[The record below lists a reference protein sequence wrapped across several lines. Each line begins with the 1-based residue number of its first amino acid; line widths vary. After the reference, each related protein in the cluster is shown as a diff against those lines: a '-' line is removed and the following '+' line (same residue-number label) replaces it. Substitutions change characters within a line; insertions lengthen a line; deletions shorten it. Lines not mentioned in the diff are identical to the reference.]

1 MLLGNVDLV
10 YTPIINFAMQ
20 QNHVPI
26 IRKLSAK
33 NISGKDLENIT
44 IKISSDLD
52 FAIPWEHKID
62 MLTKDE
68 IIELESIHLKVSPKY
83 LVDLTERISGN
94 IILEISIESE
104 TIYVQQYLIDLLA
117 YDQWN
122 GINILPEL
130 LSTFVTPN
138 HPQLPKIIKRA
149 SEILQGWTGSPSF
162 DEYQSQSPDRIK
174 KQMAAIYE
182 AIAEMKIVYCSVPA
196 SFEETG
202 QRIRMCDTIFST
214 QMGNCLDLT
223 LLYTACLEAVGV
235 HPLIMIVKGHAF
247 AGAWLINESF
257 ADPINDDPSLIT
269 KRIAPGINEIIL
281 VECTCMNA
289 GKYNSFDDSSTS
301 ASYKMLKEEEFIL
314 FIDIKRS
321 RFSGIRPLPLR
332 LKTNEGWQIIA
343 EQPDIRNSELPEEI
357 LPGAKLIDVEKINVS
372 KQKLWER
379 KLLDLTLRNS
389 LLNLRITKNT
399 IQFIGINLAKL
410 EDALAANVELQVL
423 SRPTDW
429 DNPLRNAGI
438 YQSIN
443 QSDPILDLVK
453 NEFTQKRLRAYL
465 PEGELVNSMISL
477 YRSSRLSIEENGAN
491 TLYIALGLLKWYET
505 TVSEKPRYAP
515 LLLIPVEI
523 VKKSVQK
530 GFVIRSREE
539 ETMMNITLLE
549 MLRQDHGIN
558 IGGLENLP
566 KDDSG
571 VDVKSVFTII
581 RQAVMSKKGWD
592 VEEQSFLATF
602 SFSKFILWNDIH
614 NNSDNLLKNKLV
626 KSLVS
631 GKLEW
636 NPADAIDYNLD
647 QDIHPASISLPIS
660 SDSSQL
666 HAVITSA
673 GNESFVLHGP
683 PGTGKSQTITNI
695 IANALYQGK
704 KVLFVSAKKAA
715 LDVVHSR
722 LHSIGIGAFCLELH
736 SNKTKKTAVLEQLK
750 IVTETSR
757 NAMLGN
763 YQSEADRLFKL
774 RCELNEYVNILH
786 QKTSFDLSL
795 SELINRY
802 CELKPSTNSVFF
814 SASDI
819 RGITTEKLASWDDKT
834 EELQVV
840 ATICNSV
847 FNHPLQ
853 SIQASQYTQ
862 QLKLESLQML
872 TEYEHQLDEIG
883 KQISK
888 VTSSLKYEIDIKTKQ
903 QTDILKNI
911 CVLLCSLPDSPASL
925 FGIERAEQNL
935 SHIIGLAGHGEKRN
949 ELRDSLLQQFSTDI
963 FSIPAESL
971 LMQWNIAQNKWF
983 IPRLLNQSAIVKTL
997 KKLSQTGSIDKNL
1010 VPQILNTVIT
1020 YKTEQSELDKATDLP
1035 KQLQFLW
1042 KNGDCNWKDLINI
1055 CNHIININRE
1065 LHKLSDP
1072 ISAARWRNNLSEYF
1086 GEGSSAYIQQQKVIL
1101 NNYCN
1106 SIQDVH
1112 RTEKKLE
1119 EVLQIDFKKL
1129 PNIETDWIETSKKY
1143 TQQWLENIDLLK
1155 DWMNW
1160 NRLKVIAIHDGLI
1173 PLINACENND
1183 IPATDI
1189 FTAYKRGL
1197 YKSCINNIIDNNVT
1211 LSSFNGKL
1219 FDEKIRKF
1227 KEISN
1232 LFERLT
1238 KEELYAKLASNIPDF
1253 TKEAAQSSEI
1263 GILQKAIKNN
1273 GRAMSIRKLFDLVP
1287 NLLPRLA
1294 PCMLMS
1300 PISVAQYF
1308 DTADEKFDLLVFDEA
1323 SQLPTC
1329 EAVGAIARAK
1339 NVIVVGDPKQMPPTN
1354 FFATNNID
1362 EENIEK
1368 EDLESIL
1375 DDCLALSMPSQ
1386 HLLWHYRSKHESLI
1400 AFSNAKYYDNHLL
1413 TFPSTDDILSKV
1425 TYVHVDGI
1433 YETKGRNKAEA
1444 EMIVE
1449 EILRRL
1455 NDPSLSKQSIG
1466 VVTFNMVQQNLIE
1479 DLLNDV
1485 FKVRP
1490 DLEKA
1495 ATDRDEPLFIKN
1507 LENVQGDERDVIL
1520 FSITYGRNDQGKLNM
1535 QFGPL
1540 NRDGG
1545 WRRLNVAVSRA
1556 RYEMKVFSIMGSTD
1570 IDLRRTDKKG
1580 VADLKD
1586 FLAYAEKGTTA
1597 LANKAS
1603 AGRGKDVSFS
1613 IMLANEIQKHGYS
1626 VHTNIGCSTYKID
1639 VGIINPSNNNEYL
1652 LGILCDG
1659 DNYFNA
1665 KTTRDREITQ
1675 PQVLKSFGWNILKV
1689 WSADWWE
1696 NPDKSIFEI
1705 IKAIKEIQENG
1716 SVKEVVAES
1725 ASQIEPES
1733 FLQQAPYQPL
1743 TNIYN
1748 DSKNVYDTCVL
1759 EIILN
1764 NSSEQFLFN
1773 SNKKIILDQIT
1784 RVLHIESPV
1793 SKDLLCKRVLSAW
1806 GIARNGARINGYFD
1820 FLFSELRINQ
1830 LNHENRIFL
1839 WKAGQHPLDSNF
1851 YRVPKNDIEKRDA
1864 DDLPPEEIVN
1874 VVRKVLV
1881 EQISLSRAD
1890 LIRETA
1896 KLFGFSKVGNNVEAA
1911 MNLGINLAL
1920 KSGIAK
1926 DQNGR
1931 IAVS

>member
-1 MLLGNVDLV
+1 MILENVDLV
-10 YTPIINFAMQ
+10 YKQDINFAMQ

-26 IRKLSAK
+26 ISKLSTK
-33 NISGKDLENIT
+33 NISERDLENIT
-44 IKISSDLD
+44 IKISSDLN

-62 MLTKDE
+62 TLRKGE
-68 IIELESIHLKVSPKY
+68 ILELDSIPLKVSPKY

-94 IILEISIESE
+94 IILEIATESE
-104 TIYVQQYLIDLLA
+104 TVYAKQYPINLLA

-149 SEILQGWTGSPSF
+149 SEILMGWTGSPSF

-182 AIAEMKIVYCSVPA
+182 AIAEMKIVYCGVPA
-196 SFEETG
+196 SFEDTG

-214 QMGNCLDLT
+214 QIGNCLDLT
-223 LLYTACLEAVGV
+223 LLYTACLEAVGI
-235 HPLIMIVKGHAF
+235 HPLIIIVKGHAF
-247 AGAWLINESF
+247 AGAWLINGYF
-257 ADPINDDPSLIT
+257 PDPINYDSTLIT
-269 KRIAPGINEIIL
+269 KRTASGINEIIL
-281 VECTCMNA
+281 VECTYMNA
-289 GKYNSFDDSSTS
+289 GKYNSFDDSTAA
-301 ASYKMLKEEEFIL
+301 ASYKLVKEDDFIL

-321 RFSGIRPLPLR
+321 RDSIRPLPLR
-332 LKTNEGWQIIA
+332 LKTVEGWQIIA

-357 LPGAKLIDVEKINVS
+357 LPSVKLTDLEKINVS
-372 KQKLWER
+372 KQRLWER

-399 IQFIGINLAKL
+399 IQFIGINLPKL
-410 EDALAANVELQVL
+410 EDALAANTELQVL

-465 PEGELVNSMISL
+465 PEGELLNSMVAL

-571 VDVKSVFTII
+571 VDVKAVFNII

-636 NPADAIDYNLD
+636 VPTNTIDYNLD
-647 QDIHPASISLPIS
+647 QDIHPVSVSLPIS
-660 SDSSQL
+660 ADSSQL
-666 HAVITSA
+666 HAVIKSA
-673 GNESFVLHGP
+673 NNESFVLHGP

-722 LHSIGIGAFCLELH
+722 LHSIGIGTFCLELH
-736 SNKTKKTAVLEQLK
+736 SNKTKKTSVLEQLK
-750 IVTETSR
+750 KVTETSKK
-757 NAMLGN
+757 NTQGN
-763 YQSEADRLFKL
+763 YKSEAERLFKL
-774 RCELNEYVNILH
+774 RSELNDYVNILH
-786 QKTSFDLSL
+786 QKTGFGLSL
-795 SELINRY
+795 YELINRF
-802 CELKPSTNSVFF
+802 CELEPNTKTVFF

-819 RGITTEKLASWDDKT
+819 RELSNEKLVSWDDKVD
-834 EELQVV
+834 ELQVV
-840 ATICNSV
+840 ATICGGVYKHS
-847 FNHPLQ
+847 LL

-862 QLKLESLQML
+862 QLKLEASQTLSEYDLQL
-872 TEYEHQLDEIG
+872 NEIR
-883 KQISK
+883 KQINK
-888 VTSSLKYEIDIKTKQ
+888 VLAALKFDIEIKTKPQ
-903 QTDILKNI
+903 ADILKNI
-911 CVLLCSLPDSPASL
+911 CALLSGLPDAPASL
-925 FGIERAEQNL
+925 FGIEHAEQNL
-935 SHIIGLAGHGEKRN
+935 SHIIDLAGHGEKRN
-949 ELRDSLLQQFSTDI
+949 ELRDSLLQQFSSDI
-963 FSIPAESL
+963 FSIPSESL
-971 LMQWNIAQNKWF
+971 MIQWNIAQSKWF
-983 IPRLLNQSAIVKTL
+983 LPRFLKQGAIIKNL
-997 KKLSQTGSIDKNL
+997 KNLSLTGSIDKKS
-1010 VPQILNTVIT
+1010 VTQILNTVSA
-1020 YKTEQSELDKATDLP
+1020 YKTEQSELNKAIDLP
-1035 KQLQFLW
+1035 RQLQFLW
-1042 KNGDCNWKDLINI
+1042 KNGDCNWTKLIII

-1065 LHKLSDP
+1065 VNKLTDP
-1072 ISAARWRNNLSEYF
+1072 VSAARWRTNLAGYF
-1086 GEGSSAYIQQQKVIL
+1086 GEGSSAYLQQQTAIL
-1101 NNYCN
+1101 DTYCN
-1106 SIQDVH
+1106 SIRDLDK
-1112 RTEKKLE
+1112 TEKSLE
-1119 EVLQIDFKKL
+1119 YLLKIDFKKL
-1129 PNIETDWIETSKKY
+1129 LNIETDWLETLAKY
-1143 TQQWLENIDLLK
+1143 TRQWLENIDLLK
-1155 DWMNW
+1155 DLMNW
-1160 NRLKVIAIHDGLI
+1160 NRLKIEAISDGLG
-1173 PLINACENND
+1173 PVVNACENGD
-1183 IPATDI
+1183 IPAVDI
-1189 FTAYKRGL
+1189 FKSYKHGL
-1197 YKSCINNIIDNNVT
+1197 YKSCINNIIDNSTT

-1219 FDEKIRKF
+1219 FDEKIRRF

-1232 LFERLT
+1232 LFEKLT
-1238 KEELYAKLASNIPDF
+1238 KEESYAKLSSNIPDF

-1308 DTADEKFDLLVFDEA
+1308 DTAEEKFDLLVFDEA

-1354 FFATNNID
+1354 FFTTNNID

-1400 AFSNAKYYDNHLL
+1400 AFSNAKYYNNHLL
-1413 TFPSTDDILSKV
+1413 TFPSIDDIISKV
-1425 TYVHVDGI
+1425 TYVHVNGI

-1444 EMIVE
+1444 EIIVE

-1455 NDPSLSKQSIG
+1455 NDKELCKQSIG

-1479 DLLNDV
+1479 DLLNEV

-1495 ATDRDEPLFIKN
+1495 AMDREEPLFIKN

-1520 FSITYGRNDQGKLNM
+1520 FSITYGRNEQGKLNM

-1556 RYEMKVFSIMGSTD
+1556 RYEMKVFSIMGSAD

-1580 VADLKD
+1580 VLDLKD

-1603 AGRGKDVSFS
+1603 AGKGKDISFS
-1613 IMLANEIQKHGYS
+1613 VMLANEIQQHGYR
-1626 VHTNIGCSTYKID
+1626 VQTNIGCSTYKID
-1639 VGIINPSNNNEYL
+1639 IGIINPSNSNEYL

-1659 DNYFNA
+1659 DNYFKA

-1675 PQVLKSFGWNILKV
+1675 PQVLKSLGWNILKV
-1689 WSADWWE
+1689 WSVDWWE
-1696 NPDKSIFEI
+1696 NQDKCI
-1705 IKAIKEIQENG
+1705 IDILKVIKEILENG
-1716 SVKEVVAES
+1716 SAEEVVVES
-1725 ASQIEPES
+1725 IPQKEPEM
-1733 FLQQAPYQPL
+1733 FLQQAYQPL

-1748 DSKNVYDTCVL
+1748 DSKNVYEVCAL

-1764 NSSEQFLFN
+1764 NSSEEFLFT

-1784 RVLHIESPV
+1784 RVLHVESPI
-1793 SKDLLCKRVLSAW
+1793 SKNLLCKRVLSAW
-1806 GIARNGARINGYFD
+1806 GIARNGARINSYFD
-1820 FLFSELRINQ
+1820 YLFSELRVNQINHS
-1830 LNHENRIFL
+1830 NMTYL
-1839 WKAGQHPLDSNF
+1839 WKAGQHPLDEGF
-1851 YRVPKNDIEKRDA
+1851 YRFSKSESEKRDA

-1911 MNLGINLAL
+1911 MNSGINLAL
-1920 KSGIAK
+1920 KIGIAK

-1931 IAVS
+1931 IAVN